1 MDRMFEPFSQES
13 EGYSKQ
19 YQGAGLGLSLTKR
32 YCDLIAVNLE
42 VESEKEKGSK
52 FTLKFD

>member
-1 MDRMFEPFSQES
+1 MFEPFSQES

-32 YCDLIAVNLE
+32 YCDLISVNLK

-52 FTLKFD
+52 FTLRFN